1 MMSSSRVLRLSSVQT
16 VIAGLPEV
24 MSFENVAVDFTWQE
38 WQHLDVVQQN
48 LYRDVMLENY
58 SSLMFLGELNSRRCM
73 TKPDLIFK
81 LEHGFAPWS
90 VVEGSIQR
98 LPEFKSQQNF
108 HWTKTHD
115 FKQCHNAVYQ
125 NVHHTC
131 HQGANTGLK
140 LYECRTTL
148 SSKSHLS
155 HCQRTHTGEMPY
167 ECTECGKGFIAMSH
181 LTVHQRTHTV

>member
-24 MSFENVAVDFTWQE
+24 MSFEDVAVDFTWQE

-98 LPEFKSQQNF
+98 LP
-108 HWTKTHD
+108 
-115 FKQCHNAVYQ
+115 
-125 NVHHTC
+125 
-131 HQGANTGLK
+131 
-140 LYECRTTL
+140 
-148 SSKSHLS
+148 
-155 HCQRTHTGEMPY
+155 GEMPY

-181 LTVHQRTHTV
+181 LTVHQRTHTGSIWIYIGIST